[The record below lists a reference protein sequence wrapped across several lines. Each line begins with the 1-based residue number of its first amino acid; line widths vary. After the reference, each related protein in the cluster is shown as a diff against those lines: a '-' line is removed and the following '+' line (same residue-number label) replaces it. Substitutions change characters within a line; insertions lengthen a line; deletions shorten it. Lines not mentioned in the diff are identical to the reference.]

1 MVNESAD
8 KLSGLIEQ
16 GKSFMILCH
25 TDADGL
31 SAGAIA
37 SMLFLRSNAKFI
49 TRAVRSIDEVL
60 TSVQNMPR
68 DMVAVLTDI
77 GSGYLEI
84 LKERIGDRVTVILD
98 HHQFESEADVPR
110 DWVHVNPHICNVDGA
125 REISSAGI
133 VYFLAREINEENT
146 TLSTVAVVGALGDLQ
161 DKSSEG
167 RELTGLNKMI
177 VEDSVKLGLLKV
189 VDDLLFYGRTY
200 RPLHLALAMTTSPYI
215 PTITGSEA
223 HAVSFLSS
231 LKIKLKE
238 DDRWRVF
245 AELTEEE
252 KKTIY
257 NGLMKYLSSLNYPPS
272 IVKQLV
278 GKVYELTREEDW
290 TPLKDAREFA
300 SLLNAC
306 AKTGNEWVGI
316 AIAMGSRGELLM
328 QAQKILEEY
337 RKKLSEVL
345 DYVVKRENW
354 QELKYI
360 VAIDG
365 GTFIDDRMVS
375 SASSI
380 LSSSELL
387 PEDKPLIM
395 LATVGDK
402 VKISARASNKL
413 VSRGLNLGYV
423 MRKAAE
429 NVGGVGGGHDVAA
442 GAEIPLAKKTM
453 FLAEVDNIVGELLK
467 SK

>member
-1 MVNESAD
+1 
-8 KLSGLIEQ
+8 
-16 GKSFMILCH
+16 
-25 TDADGL
+25 
-31 SAGAIA
+31 
-37 SMLFLRSNAKFI
+37 
-49 TRAVRSIDEVL
+49 
-60 TSVQNMPR
+60 
-68 DMVAVLTDI
+68 
-77 GSGYLEI
+77 
-84 LKERIGDRVTVILD
+84 
-98 HHQFESEADVPR
+98 
-110 DWVHVNPHICNVDGA
+110 
-125 REISSAGI
+125 
-133 VYFLAREINEENT
+133 
-146 TLSTVAVVGALGDLQ
+146 
-161 DKSSEG
+161 
-167 RELTGLNKMI
+167 
-177 VEDSVKLGLLKV
+177 
-189 VDDLLFYGRTY
+189 
-200 RPLHLALAMTTSPYI
+200 
-215 PTITGSEA
+215 
-223 HAVSFLSS
+223 

-413 VSRGLNLGYV
+413 VSRGLNLGHV